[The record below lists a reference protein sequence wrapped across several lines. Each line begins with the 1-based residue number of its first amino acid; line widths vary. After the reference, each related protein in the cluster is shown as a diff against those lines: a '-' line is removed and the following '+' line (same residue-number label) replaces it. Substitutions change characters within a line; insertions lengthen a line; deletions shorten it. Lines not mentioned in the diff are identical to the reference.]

1 MKVSVITINYNNRDV
16 LEKTINST
24 INQTSKDFEFII
36 IDGAST
42 DGSVEA
48 IKRHADKINYWSS
61 ESDKGIYN
69 AMNKGIGKA
78 NGEYCIFMNSGDSFY
93 TEDVIED
100 FIRLSDNRD
109 IVCGDTWLGKL
120 KKAPDDITFDTLY
133 NLSICHQSAFIR
145 TSLMKKYMYDESM
158 KIVADRKFFLQALIL
173 ENCSYKHINTIV
185 ANYDITG
192 FSAQN
197 RTLSDLEYK
206 LALEQLIPQR
216 IRIDY
221 GRNKEGELY
230 GDTDYDK
237 LFVELRKRN
246 YRKPIYTLVVYIL
259 RFISIFH
266 KSARF
271 IKHFPNKTN

>member
-1 MKVSVITINYNNRDV
+1 MKVSVITINYNNRDG
-16 LEKTINST
+16 LEKTIHST

-61 ESDKGIYN
+61 EPDKGIYN

-78 NGEYCIFMNSGDSFY
+78 NGVYCIFMNSGDSFY
-93 TEDVIED
+93 SENVIEE
-100 FIRLSDNRD
+100 FIRLSDDSD

-120 KKAPDDITFDTLY
+120 KEAPDEITFDTLY

-145 TSLMKKYMYDESM
+145 TSLMKKYLYDESL

-206 LALEQLIPQR
+206 QVLEQLIPQR

-221 GRNKEGELY
+221 GRKKEGDLY
-230 GDTDYDK
+230 GDTYYDK

-246 YRKPIYTLVVYIL
+246 YRKPIYTIVVCIL
-259 RFISIFH
+259 RTIATFH
-266 KSARF
+266 QSAKF
-271 IKHFPNKTN
+271 IKDFPTKLT